1 MIFNMK
7 QMFPMRK
14 GPDFPLILDGFF
26 LPYWIEADR
35 VSDPHNIFLQDQS
48 CLQTVELR
56 TIALYNSKWM
66 EQWYDA

>member
-14 GPDFPLILDGFF
+14 GPDFPLILGGFF
-26 LPYWIEADR
+26 LSYWIEADR
-35 VSDPHNIFLQDQS
+35 VSDPYNILQDQS

-56 TIALYNSKWM
+56 TIVLYN
-66 EQWYDA
+66 